1 MKKIVTLLLI
11 CLVAVAA
18 FNASAVNASIYEIDE
33 GSLVGDVNYD
43 SKVNVTDVT
52 TLVNMILGVVPKDME
67 RADIDNNG
75 KINVS
80 DVTAL
85 INVILGITSG
95 GTSGGTKLQMQE
107 WFENSA
113 LLPYIPMH
121 EWTDGDVIFL
131 AIDPVDNEVCQNVYA
146 IERVGSKWVFRDVNG
161 SNKQGFKTSGGTVS
175 AVYVQDANLAE
186 CYYNYIPITR
196 DVACVSKAGTYT
208 VTPKNGKY
216 YITLN
221 GLYFYHF
228 VSRIDVNAAQE
239 GDYFYG
245 SVTHLDALTKVSWM
259 PTYGYGAFETSHRAP
274 VIDIDSNHK
283 GHAYGVWQMGTRVD
297 GWLSLDYVK
306 SNGYAYY
313 WNYGQNKLYQGRYLT
328 SIYSPWQNAWN
339 RDLSMR
345 YYNYDENKS
354 YRLNASTP
362 SAQDVNINVGTN
374 IIFRPYDGDNTDS
387 NGTMTSVTS
396 SASGIIDI
404 NYDNTQVSVV
414 AHKVGTTTLTIKFKT
429 KDGINTT
436 YTYNVTVN
444 PTVWAAG
451 KSADNKPIVWRN
463 WQDKSGRLGGKD
475 NYNAATKILVHGSNA
490 TVLYRKDNVGY
501 KTYYDE
507 TYDGTI
513 VSYDYYFYTGGT
525 AAIAKATGAHGGGYF
540 NIYTSELEGSQH
552 KLNRYFNFEG
562 APRMWTDKNG
572 NVYYTTSTRSTQND
586 SEGENNGC
594 VVNTSVYKN
603 KTKLLTIDNFVIT
616 DLAVSESTG
625 KIYVIGNSTNSQQ
638 VVGSLGVITGSTPQY
653 YPITPPANDYWI
665 FTRMYLDQNTET
677 VYIEGLNGHYSTV
690 NGGSGYICRYTASN
704 GLSQYTDVD
713 LKTASNYCFINSKS
727 VWDRTLGVN
736 EGLRCYPFIL
746 NANKFYVFNNGASG
760 NAYNKIYTYQLGTS
774 QIAEYTTYPN
784 GTKPMFFDIK
794 NNMIGMVLFN
804 GAGKPYQVMSCG
816 LNSAI
821 TGVAMENS
829 AGALI
834 YDVYMQTSLD
844 N

>member
-1 MKKIVTLLLI
+1 MKKIATLLLI

-18 FNASAVNASIYEIDE
+18 FNASAVNPSIYEIDE

-67 RADIDNNG
+67 RADIDSNG

-85 INVILGITSG
+85 INIILGTTSG
-95 GTSGGTKLQMQE
+95 GTTGGTKLQMQE

-113 LLPYIPMH
+113 QLPYIPMH

-131 AIDPVDNEVCQNVYA
+131 AIDPVGNEVCQNVYA
-146 IERVGSKWVFRDVNG
+146 MVRTGGKWVLQDVNG

-259 PTYGYGAFETSHRAP
+259 PTYGYSAFETSHRAP
-274 VIDIDSNHK
+274 IIDIDSNHK

-345 YYNYDENKS
+345 YYNHDDNKT

-362 SAQDVNINVGTN
+362 GDQDVNINVGTN
-374 IIFRPYDGDNTDS
+374 IIFRPYNGDNTDS

-396 SASGIIDI
+396 STSGILDI
-404 NYDNTQVSVV
+404 NSSNDQVSVV

-451 KSADNKPIVWRN
+451 KTRDNKPILWRN
-463 WQDKSGRLGGKD
+463 WQDKSIWLGGKD
-475 NYNAATKILVHGSNA
+475 NYVAATKILVHGSNA
-490 TVLYRKDNVGY
+490 TVLYRKDNVSY
-501 KTYYDE
+501 KTYIFGGYPYDW
-507 TYDGTI
+507 
-513 VSYDYYFYTGGT
+513 YYYKGGT
-525 AAIAKATGAHGGGYF
+525 AAVAKATAAHGGGIF
-540 NIYTSELEGSQH
+540 NIYTSGLSGSQH
-552 KLNRYFNFEG
+552 KINQYLNFEG
-562 APRMWTDKNG
+562 APLMWTDKSG
-572 NVYYTTSTRSTQND
+572 NIYYTTSTRSTQND

-653 YPITPPANDYWI
+653 YPITPPAHDYWI

-677 VYIEGLNGHYSTV
+677 VYIEGLNGHYSTI
-690 NGGSGYICRYTASN
+690 GGGQGYLWRYTASA
-704 GLSQYTDVD
+704 GLTLYTDVD
-713 LKTASNYCFINSKS
+713 LGTADNYNYFNNNSMQNS
-727 VWDRTLGVN
+727 TLAVL
-736 EGLRCYPFIL
+736 EGLRKYPFSFYS
-746 NANKFYVFNNGASG
+746 NKFYYLKHRSGSG
-760 NAYNKIYTYQLGTS
+760 NTINSVSTYQLGAS
-774 QIAEYTTYPN
+774 QTAAYSSLPSEA
-784 GTKPMFFDIK
+784 KPMFFDVK
-794 NNMIGMVLFN
+794 NGWMGMTIYTDSN
-804 GAGKPYQVMSCG
+804 KPYQVTSFQ
-816 LNSAI
+816 LNSYRSGI
-821 TGVAMENS
+821 DMENS
-829 AGALI
+829 VGAII
-834 YDVYMQTSLD
+834 YDVWLQTSLD
-844 N
+844 D

>member
-1 MKKIVTLLLI
+1 MKKLTTLLLS
-11 CLVAVAA
+11 CLVALAS
-18 FNASAVNASIYEIDE
+18 FNAMAVNTSDYEIDE
-33 GSLVGDVNYD
+33 GGLIGDVNCD
-43 SKVNVTDVT
+43 DKVNVSDVT
-52 TLVNMILGVVPKDME
+52 ALVNMILGVIPKDE
-67 RADIDNNG
+67 ARADING
-75 KINVS
+75 DGKVNVS

-85 INVILGITSG
+85 INIILGVSSG
-95 GTSGGTKLQMQE
+95 GSTGGTKFEMQE

-113 LLPYIPMH
+113 QLSYIPMH

-131 AIDPVDNEVCQNVYA
+131 AIDPVSNEVCQNVYA

-161 SNKQGFKTSGGTVS
+161 SNKLGFKTSGGTVS

-313 WNYGQNKLYQGRYLT
+313 WNYGQDKLYQGRYLT
-328 SIYSPWQNAWN
+328 SIYSPWQNAWI

-345 YYNYDENKS
+345 YYNYDDLNT

-362 SAQDVNINVGTN
+362 GAQDVNINVGTN
-374 IIFRPYDGDNTDS
+374 IIFRPYDGDKTDS

-396 SASGIIDI
+396 SASGILDI
-404 NYDNTQVSVV
+404 NSSNDQVSVV

-429 KDGINTT
+429 KDGVNTT

-451 KSADNKPIVWRN
+451 KTRDNKPILWRN
-463 WQDKSGRLGGKD
+463 WQDKSGWLGGKD
-475 NYNAATKILVHGSNA
+475 NYVAATRIFVYGSNA

-501 KTYYDE
+501 KTYYDTSE
-507 TYDGTI
+507 GNTI
-513 VSYDYYFYTGGT
+513 PRDYYFYTGGT
-525 AAIAKATGAHGGGYF
+525 AAVAKASGAHGGGYF

-653 YPITPPANDYWI
+653 YPITPPAYDYWI

-677 VYIEGLNGHYSTV
+677 VYIEGLNGHYGAI
-690 NGGSGYICRYTASN
+690 GGGQGYLWRYTASA
-704 GLSQYTDVD
+704 GLTLYTDVD
-713 LKTASNYCFINSKS
+713 LGTADNYNY
-727 VWDRTLGVN
+727 VNNRTYQYQSLAVN
-736 EGLRCYPFIL
+736 EGLRNYPFIF
-746 NANKFYVFNNGASG
+746 NANKFYFFHDGYNDS
-760 NAYNKIYTYQLGTS
+760 YNKIYSYQSGAS
-774 QIAEYTTYPN
+774 QIAEYSVYPD
-784 GTKPMFFDIK
+784 GTKPFLFDIK
-794 NNMIGMVLFN
+794 NGYIGMVLN
-804 GAGKPYQVMSCG
+804 AGSSYKRKVMSSK
-816 LNSAI
+816 LNTVGDAYDL
-821 TGVAMENS
+821 ENS
-829 AGALI
+829 VGATI
-834 YDVYMQTSLD
+834 YDVWLQTSLD
-844 N
+844 D